1 MNLAIS
7 PLLTLLATDATIN
20 PHCKYREQIENN
32 KIKHKMAR
40 PKKFDYDSDDF
51 YDEILAIAMQ
61 GLTDAEIADS
71 LADKFGVALFPE
83 AFSSMKTVV
92 M

>member
-1 MNLAIS
+1 
-7 PLLTLLATDATIN
+7 
-20 PHCKYREQIENN
+20 
-32 KIKHKMAR
+32 MAR

-51 YDEILAIAMQ
+51 YDEIIGIAMQ

>member
-32 KIKHKMAR
+32 KIKQQQNGKT
-40 PKKFDYDSDDF
+40 K
-51 YDEILAIAMQ
+51 EIRLR
-61 GLTDAEIADS
+61 
-71 LADKFGVALFPE
+71 FR
-83 AFSSMKTVV
+83 
-92 M
+92 